1 MVQRTNEPPYQ
12 PLERS
17 QTVPLST
24 RKIDVIT
31 STAFFDAIQDGEAQ
45 RVAAML
51 EEKPDLLRAR
61 TDSDVSPVLLA
72 AYHKNENVLAELL
85 DRTSSLDLFEA
96 AATGQTDRVRT
107 LVREQPD
114 CIDEYSPDGFTAL
127 GLAAFFGHRE
137 TLEDLLSNGAKV
149 NAVSKN
155 AMQVRPIHSA
165 VACRRHEAALS
176 MAESLLA
183 NGADVNVA
191 QQGGWTPLHQ
201 AAGHG
206 QIELVC
212 LLLNY
217 GADVAS
223 KNEEGKTPINLAREN
238 EYTEVVNVLRAGESA
253 A

>member
-1 MVQRTNEPPYQ
+1 M
-12 PLERS
+12 
-17 QTVPLST
+17 
-24 RKIDVIT
+24 IT

-51 EEKPDLLRAR
+51 EEKPDLLHAR
-61 TDSDVSPVLLA
+61 TDANVSPVLLA
-72 AYHKNENVLAELL
+72 AYHKNEDVLTELL
-85 DRTSSLDLFEA
+85 DRTYTLDLFEA
-96 AATGQTDRVRT
+96 SATGQTDRVRT
-107 LVREQPD
+107 LVREQPE

-137 TLEDLLSNGAKV
+137 TLEYLISRGAQV
-149 NAVSKN
+149 NAASDN
-155 AMQVRPIHSA
+155 EMQVRPIHSA
-165 VACRRHEAALS
+165 VACRRYEVALS
-176 MAESLLA
+176 MAESLLS

-206 QIELVC
+206 QIEMVR

-223 KNEEGKTPINLAREN
+223 KNEEGKTPIDLAREN
-238 EYTEVVNVLRAGESA
+238 EFTEVVNVLREGESA